1 MSPNLD
7 RIKAPV
13 ADDIKAFEQTFRKAL
28 KSNTRL
34 LDLVLQYLL
43 KQKGKQIR
51 PLFVFLTA
59 AATGKITTS
68 THHAAA
74 LIELLHTATLVH
86 DDVVDD
92 SNQRRGLFS
101 INALWKNKIAVLVG
115 DYLLARGLLLAMENE
130 EYALL
135 KIVSEAT
142 RDMSEGELMQMEKAR
157 RLDID
162 EQIYFEIIRKK
173 TASLIASCCACGAT
187 SSGANQDI
195 IIKMKTFGE
204 KTGIAFQ
211 IQDDLFDYQQNNST
225 GKPIGIDIR
234 EHKLTLPLIYTLN
247 HCSYTEKK
255 KIIHT
260 VKKDG
265 EKRKAVEE
273 IIDLVN
279 RYGGLEYA
287 QNKML
292 EYRNQALSLLDDLPA
307 SPALDSLR
315 ELVVYS
321 THREN

>member
-59 AATGKITTS
+59 AATGKITPS

>member
-1 MSPNLD
+1 
-7 RIKAPV
+7 
-13 ADDIKAFEQTFRKAL
+13 
-28 KSNTRL
+28 
-34 LDLVLQYLL
+34 
-43 KQKGKQIR
+43 
-51 PLFVFLTA
+51 
-59 AATGKITTS
+59 
-68 THHAAA
+68 
-74 LIELLHTATLVH
+74 
-86 DDVVDD
+86 
-92 SNQRRGLFS
+92 
-101 INALWKNKIAVLVG
+101 
-115 DYLLARGLLLAMENE
+115 
-130 EYALL
+130 
-135 KIVSEAT
+135 
-142 RDMSEGELMQMEKAR
+142 MSEGELMQMEKAR